1 MISNGVKIESIH
13 PGSIGD
19 KAGIKQGDY
28 LLSINDKVVRDVID
42 YHFYMQEERLKVEL
56 RNENGKQREIE
67 IGKEES
73 EDLGLDL
80 FPFRIRRCRN
90 RCIFCFVSNLP
101 RGMRKSLY
109 IKDEDYRMS
118 FLYGNYVTLTNL
130 SAEDKKRIYEERL
143 SPLYISVHATD
154 KKLRNHI
161 LENPNAPDIMKE
173 IKELV
178 SHKIRIH
185 AQIVLCPGINDGSHL
200 MKTVEDLGK
209 FYPYV
214 SSIAVVPVGLTKYR
228 KNPDLRPYTQDEAI
242 GVVKSLEHVRKR
254 FRKKYGDTFV
264 YPSDEF
270 YIKAGLDFP
279 PLKEYGDFPQI
290 ENGVGLVP
298 VFIDRFEKG
307 VSEIK
312 KTADRGKVFTTFTGV
327 SFSPL
332 LKRLVEDPTS
342 MSRGSRAIGH
352 RADKS
357 NKSGIP
363 ELEVITVEN
372 RFFGDSVTV
381 TGLLTGQDIIGAL
394 KGNISGD
401 TILIPSVTLRDG
413 GDMFLDGMTPGDIEN
428 AVGVRTKVIDA
439 TAEGLIGALIQ

>member
-1 MISNGVKIESIH
+1 MISNGVKIEGIH

-19 KAGIKQGDY
+19 KTGIKEGDY
-28 LLSINDKVVRDVID
+28 LLRINDKVVRDVID
-42 YHFYMQEERLKVEL
+42 YHFYMQENRLKLEL
-56 RNENGKQREIE
+56 RKEGGKRWEIE
-67 IGKEES
+67 IEKGES
-73 EDLGLDL
+73 EDIGLEL
-80 FPFRIRRCRN
+80 SPFKIRQCRN
-90 RCIFCFVSNLP
+90 RCVFCFVNHLP
-101 RGMRKSLY
+101 KGMRKSLY

-118 FLYGNYVTLTNL
+118 FLYGNYVTLTNI

-161 LENPNAPDIMKE
+161 LGNPNAPDIMKE

-178 SHKIRIH
+178 SHKITIH

-200 MKTVEDLGK
+200 IRTVEDLGR

-228 KNPDLRPYTQDEAI
+228 KNSDLRPYTQDEAI

-254 FRKKYGDTFV
+254 FRKKHGDTFV

-307 VSEIK
+307 VKEIK
-312 KTADRGKVFTTFTGV
+312 NKEGGKVFTTFTAV
-327 SFSPL
+327 SFSPF
-332 LKRLVEDPTS
+332 LKRLSDKLN
-342 MSRGSRAIGH
+342 MSCVS
-352 RADKS
+352 K
-357 NKSGIP
+357 
-363 ELEVITVEN
+363 LEVVTVQN

-394 KGNISGD
+394 KGKVSGD
-401 TILIPSVTLRDG
+401 TILIPSITLRDG
-413 GDMFLDGMTPGDIEN
+413 GDMFLDGMTPGDIEDD
-428 AVGVRTKVIDA
+428 VGIRTKVIDA
-439 TAEGLIGALIQ
+439 TAGGLIGALLIQ

>member
-1 MISNGVKIESIH
+1 MISNGVKIEGIH

-19 KAGIKQGDY
+19 KAGIKEGDY
-28 LLSINDKVVRDVID
+28 LLRINDKVVRDVID
-42 YHFYMQEERLKVEL
+42 YHFYMQENRLKLEL
-56 RNENGKQREIE
+56 RKEGGNRWEIE
-67 IGKEES
+67 IEKGEA
-73 EDLGLDL
+73 EDLGLEL
-80 FPFRIRRCRN
+80 SPFKIRQCRN
-90 RCIFCFVSNLP
+90 RCVFCFVNHLP
-101 RGMRKSLY
+101 KGMRKSLY

-118 FLYGNYVTLTNL
+118 FLYGNYVTLTNI

-161 LENPNAPDIMKE
+161 LGNPDAPDIMKE

-200 MKTVEDLGK
+200 IRTVEDLGR

-242 GVVKSLEHVRKR
+242 RVVKSLGPVRKR
-254 FRKKYGDTFV
+254 FRKKHGDTFV

-327 SFSPL
+327 SFSPF
-332 LKRLVEDPTS
+332 LKRLVEDPT
-342 MSRGSRAIGH
+342 H

-357 NKSGIP
+357 KMSGIS

-394 KGNISGD
+394 KGKVSGD

-413 GDMFLDGMTPGDIEN
+413 GDMFLDGMTPKDIEN
-428 AVGVRTKVIDA
+428 AVGIRTKVIDA
-439 TAEGLIGALIQ
+439 TTEGLIGALQ